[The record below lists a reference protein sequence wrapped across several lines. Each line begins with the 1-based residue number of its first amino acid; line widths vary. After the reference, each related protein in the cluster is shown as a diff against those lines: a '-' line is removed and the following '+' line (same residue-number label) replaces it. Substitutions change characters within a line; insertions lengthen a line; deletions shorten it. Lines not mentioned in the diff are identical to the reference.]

1 MTSEEIKARIRAIRS
16 VEHRLFW
23 GPVVVLGAVG
33 LVMAP
38 FTVGVQAVLL
48 GLAVG
53 FGIGTVLDKI
63 ATSVIRHH
71 MYRPLAKRMQDHAQ
85 NGRQAATSYRWWDP
99 SPGAMAITEDDT
111 LVLIHD
117 TTGFERVEITPEQLL
132 GARVEVRTETTAQT
146 RTSGSSSIGIA
157 SSSGIGIARHGG
169 SRSTTTFTQQDTV
182 VVELM
187 WRTGRNTHPHCVTI
201 GSPDRRSAEGMAAVV
216 NGLCERRVRTG
227 PDHQRIGNVSEAAA

>member
-1 MTSEEIKARIRAIRS
+1 MTSEEIKARIRAIRN

-71 MYRPLAKRMQDHAQ
+71 MYGPLAKRMQDHVQ
-85 NGRQAATSYRWWDP
+85 NGRHAARATD
-99 SPGAMAITEDDT
+99 G
-111 LVLIHD
+111 
-117 TTGFERVEITPEQLL
+117 G
-132 GARVEVRTETTAQT
+132 T
-146 RTSGSSSIGIA
+146 RLPA
-157 SSSGIGIARHGG
+157 P
-169 SRSTTTFTQQDTV
+169 
-182 VVELM
+182 
-187 WRTGRNTHPHCVTI
+187 WR
-201 GSPDRRSAEGMAAVV
+201 
-216 NGLCERRVRTG
+216 
-227 PDHQRIGNVSEAAA
+227 